1 MHGLHLCC
9 SCKHLRV
16 KKILP
21 NFAKQPTN
29 RLGIVVTQLGRPLLS
44 FGNIS
49 DILENDTKICLNLNK
64 KRLNNIDIHP
74 K

>member
-1 MHGLHLCC
+1 MPGLHLCC
-9 SCKHLRV
+9 SCKHLTV

-29 RLGIVVTQLGRPLLS
+29 HLGIVVTQLGRPVLL
-44 FGNIS
+44 FGSIL
-49 DILENDTKICLNLNK
+49 DILENDKIYLNLNK